1 MAKRRTNEAGDRRYN
16 TDGDLDLTGAF
27 APVKGKQSV
36 NYDTGDN
43 QIGLTQAFGAI
54 VVDEPPYGD
63 NDEGKWNGYD
73 WDSFKSPEDES
84 GEAELAEDTGEQ
96 LADTAEE
103 AAPEAVEGAGAAP
116 RPVAA
121 GSRTSSGRG
130 RHAAPELEASPRM
143 RKSRRTRRVLIVLIV
158 LLVIAAVVAGYFMF
172 KGFQESQQQAAQQV
186 QEQVDPSKSSLG
198 SSQADDAVETV
209 VKLTDV
215 PNLSEVLGKNT
226 DDAVATLKRGATVI
240 ATNEAGDDE
249 GAIKTNVTIAL
260 SEEPTDS
267 SGTPTVYLGLNEE
280 GNAVQ
285 AGYSASAGALGFG
298 SLSFADAVTNEHIIE
313 KTLQKV
319 GVEVPEGSAVLP
331 ENREEYSTFSTDG
344 TTVTKERYSFA
355 GDANVNG
362 EQCSWSAVLAY
373 DYTKQI
379 YSGNLSD
386 TVRTVYVYVTTP
398 AATAVPEEAPAE

>member
-1 MAKRRTNEAGDRRYN
+1 MAKRRTNEAGNRGYN
-16 TDGDLDLTGAF
+16 ADGNLDLTGAF

-36 NYDTGDN
+36 DYDTGDN
-43 QIGLTQAFGAI
+43 QIGLTQAFGAV

-63 NDEGKWNGYD
+63 NDEGKWSGYD
-73 WDSFKSPEDES
+73 WDSYKSPEGES
-84 GEAELAEDTGEQ
+84 DEAELAESADDQ
-96 LADTAEE
+96 LANEVEVAP
-103 AAPEAVEGAGAAP
+103 AAAEGAGAVP
-116 RPVAA
+116 RPAA
-121 GSRTSSGRG
+121 TGTRASSGRG

-143 RKSRRTRRVLIVLIV
+143 KKSRRMRRVLIVLIV
-158 LLVIAAVVAGYFMF
+158 LLIIAAVVAGYFMF
-172 KGFQESQQQAAQQV
+172 KGFQESQQQAAQQA
-186 QEQVDPSKSSLG
+186 QEQVDPSKNSLG
-198 SSQADDAVETV
+198 SSQAEDTVETV
-209 VKLTDV
+209 ARLTDV

-240 ATNEAGDDE
+240 ATNGAGDDE
-249 GAIKTNVTIAL
+249 GAIKTNVTIQL

-298 SLSFADAVTNEHIIE
+298 SLSFADAVNNEHIIE

-362 EQCSWSAVLAY
+362 EQCAWSAVLAY

-398 AATAVPEEAPAE
+398 AATAAPEEAPAE

>member
-1 MAKRRTNEAGDRRYN
+1 MAKRRTNEAGNRGYN
-16 TDGDLDLTGAF
+16 ADGNLDLTGAF

-36 NYDTGDN
+36 DYDTGDN
-43 QIGLTQAFGAI
+43 QIGLTQAFGA
-54 VVDEPPYGD
+54 VVVEEPPYGD

-73 WDSFKSPEDES
+73 WDSYKSPEGESDET
-84 GEAELAEDTGEQ
+84 EPVDEQ
-96 LADTAEE
+96 LADQAGEGAFE
-103 AAPEAVEGAGAAP
+103 AADGTGAGPKPAATGG
-116 RPVAA
+116 RA
-121 GSRTSSGRG
+121 SSGRG

-143 RKSRRTRRVLIVLIV
+143 KRSRRTRRVLIVLIV
-158 LLVIAAVVAGYFMF
+158 LLVIAAIVAGYFMF
-172 KGFQESQQQAAQQV
+172 KGFQESQQQAAQQA
-186 QEQVDPSKSSLG
+186 QEQVDPSKNSLG

-240 ATNEAGDDE
+240 ATNGAGDDE
-249 GAIKTNVTIAL
+249 GAIKSNVTIQL

-267 SGTPTVYLGLNEE
+267 SGTPTVYLGLNEQ

-298 SLSFADAVTNEHIIE
+298 SLSFADAVNNEHIIE

-344 TTVTKERYSFA
+344 TTVTKERYSFS

-362 EQCSWSAVLAY
+362 EQCAWSAVLAY

-398 AATAVPEEAPAE
+398 AATAAPEEAPAE